1 MTTTPILATRPF
13 QDAAEAAAADALKD
27 PNVSDKQKARL
38 RGLLLTN
45 RRLRLSALLN
55 LLQQLKG
62 SPNV

>member
-1 MTTTPILATRPF
+1 MTTIPILATRPL

-45 RRLRLSALLN
+45 RLRRLSALLN